1 MAAHRDNLVL
11 SVFPNQ
17 SYSAS
22 QDPTGIRTPSKFKKS
37 KYAFAPEGK
46 LKFPLAPPDSRK
58 LVKSNLSSS
67 SSSPSSRNQADICS
81 RQATRLCRQED
92 AHRRLNNGSFPSLS
106 LTHKEVGGSFYTIRE
121 IVREIIQENRVL
133 GTSDLIL
140 LDAKGDGDDQLQDQS
155 LSRSTVLMN
164 PVPPL
169 FLSPDGL
176 HSRSEPV
183 EAKSPPVG
191 SSTDVSRTQFA
202 AASCSEVIDAGMH
215 DDKGE
220 TICDSL
226 PQDKEVE
233 VDNKDIGFEAE
244 IHFIESE
251 GKNPLNN
258 NQSVKDDK
266 AAIKDTLG
274 TIDLL
279 PAETVVETF
288 SVTPSELAKVCEAGK
303 ETEAKVEN
311 DSSTEDLVEIPSSI
325 SAVLEEQ
332 GTEEVTVVAQMPNH
346 ISVTIEKKVEEKAV
360 IGNIHDTKEFRYG
373 SLTTEQPIMPTSGTE
388 DRVFHDCGL
397 RTLIIEYSRRL
408 ESFLAVLEVHSG
420 SCKNDIARSEVTSV
434 EKATVEKKKF
444 DASCSQKGNIATL
457 NQIKLESWKG
467 QSNVAGPETN
477 PLLVV
482 LKAFL
487 TAFVKFW
494 SK

>member
-1 MAAHRDNLVL
+1 MAAHQDNLVL

-17 SYSAS
+17 SCILLVFTCIIITNHIIE
-22 QDPTGIRTPSKFKKS
+22 TGR
-37 KYAFAPEGK
+37 
-46 LKFPLAPPDSRK
+46 D
-58 LVKSNLSSS
+58 
-67 SSSPSSRNQADICS
+67 
-81 RQATRLCRQED
+81 LCRFSLTRSYW
-92 AHRRLNNGSFPSLS
+92 HRRLNNGSFPSLS

-183 EAKSPPVG
+183 EAKSPVNGEYINVSKVGLDDRGSDISKYREVNGYKLSEPVG

-215 DDKGE
+215 DDNGE

-274 TIDLL
+274 TFDLL

-346 ISVTIEKKVEEKAV
+346 ISVTI
-360 IGNIHDTKEFRYG
+360 
-373 SLTTEQPIMPTSGTE
+373 
-388 DRVFHDCGL
+388 
-397 RTLIIEYSRRL
+397 
-408 ESFLAVLEVHSG
+408 
-420 SCKNDIARSEVTSV
+420 
-434 EKATVEKKKF
+434 
-444 DASCSQKGNIATL
+444 
-457 NQIKLESWKG
+457 
-467 QSNVAGPETN
+467 
-477 PLLVV
+477 
-482 LKAFL
+482 
-487 TAFVKFW
+487 
-494 SK
+494 

>member
-1 MAAHRDNLVL
+1 MHSLKTSCAGQIFALAQPHNSVGKRTRNLI
-11 SVFPNQ
+11 P
-17 SYSAS
+17 
-22 QDPTGIRTPSKFKKS
+22 K
-37 KYAFAPEGK
+37 EE
-46 LKFPLAPPDSRK
+46 RK
-58 LVKSNLSSS
+58 TLVESFINKH
-67 SSSPSSRNQADICS
+67 Q
-81 RQATRLCRQED
+81 
-92 AHRRLNNGSFPSLS
+92 RLNNGSFPSLS
-106 LTHKEVGGSFYTIRE
+106 LTHKEINVSKVGLDVRGSDISKYRE
-121 IVREIIQENRVL
+121 VN
-133 GTSDLIL
+133 GY
-140 LDAKGDGDDQLQDQS
+140 QLFES
-155 LSRSTVLMN
+155 
-164 PVPPL
+164 
-169 FLSPDGL
+169 
-176 HSRSEPV
+176 
-183 EAKSPPVG
+183 VG
-191 SSTDVSRTQFA
+191 STEESRTQFA
-202 AASCSEVIDAGMH
+202 ASSCSEVIDAGMH
-215 DDKGE
+215 DDNGE

-226 PQDKEVE
+226 PQDKEVQ
-233 VDNKDIGFEAE
+233 VDNKDIGFEVE
-244 IHFIESE
+244 LHFLEPE

-274 TIDLL
+274 TTDLL

-288 SVTPSELAKVCEAGK
+288 SVTSSELAKVCEAGK

-311 DSSTEDLVEIPSSI
+311 DSSTEDLVEIPSSM

-332 GTEEVTVVAQMPNH
+332 GTEEVIVVAQMPNH

-373 SLTTEQPIMPTSGTE
+373 SLTTEQPIMPTSGSE

-457 NQIKLESWKG
+457 NRIKLESWKG

>member
-1 MAAHRDNLVL
+1 MHSLKTSCAGQIFALAQPHNSVGKRTRNLI
-11 SVFPNQ
+11 P
-17 SYSAS
+17 
-22 QDPTGIRTPSKFKKS
+22 K
-37 KYAFAPEGK
+37 EE
-46 LKFPLAPPDSRK
+46 RK
-58 LVKSNLSSS
+58 TLVESFINKH
-67 SSSPSSRNQADICS
+67 Q
-81 RQATRLCRQED
+81 
-92 AHRRLNNGSFPSLS
+92 RLNNGSFPSLS
-106 LTHKEVGGSFYTIRE
+106 LTHKEV
-121 IVREIIQENRVL
+121 
-133 GTSDLIL
+133 
-140 LDAKGDGDDQLQDQS
+140 
-155 LSRSTVLMN
+155 
-164 PVPPL
+164 
-169 FLSPDGL
+169 DGL

-183 EAKSPPVG
+183 EAKSPVNGEYINVSKVGLDDRGSDISKYREVNGYKLSELVG

-202 AASCSEVIDAGMH
+202 ASSCSEVIDAKH
-215 DDKGE
+215 DDNGE
-220 TICDSL
+220 TLCESL
-226 PQDKEVE
+226 PQDKEVQ
-233 VDNKDIGFEAE
+233 VDNKDIGFEVE
-244 IHFIESE
+244 LHFLEPE

-274 TIDLL
+274 TTDLL

-288 SVTPSELAKVCEAGK
+288 SVTSSELAKVCEAGK

-311 DSSTEDLVEIPSSI
+311 DSSTEDLVEIPSSM

-332 GTEEVTVVAQMPNH
+332 GTEEVIVVAQMPNH

-373 SLTTEQPIMPTSGTE
+373 SLTTEQPIMPTSGSE

-457 NQIKLESWKG
+457 NRIKLESWKG

>member
-1 MAAHRDNLVL
+1 MVEYINV
-11 SVFPNQ
+11 
-17 SYSAS
+17 
-22 QDPTGIRTPSKFKKS
+22 SKVGLDDRGSDIS
-37 KYAFAPEGK
+37 KYREVNGYK
-46 LKFPLAPPDSRK
+46 L
-58 LVKSNLSSS
+58 
-67 SSSPSSRNQADICS
+67 
-81 RQATRLCRQED
+81 
-92 AHRRLNNGSFPSLS
+92 
-106 LTHKEVGGSFYTIRE
+106 
-121 IVREIIQENRVL
+121 
-133 GTSDLIL
+133 
-140 LDAKGDGDDQLQDQS
+140 
-155 LSRSTVLMN
+155 
-164 PVPPL
+164 
-169 FLSPDGL
+169 
-176 HSRSEPV
+176 SE
-183 EAKSPPVG
+183 PVG

-215 DDKGE
+215 DDNGE

-373 SLTTEQPIMPTSGTE
+373 SLTTEQPIMPTSGSE
-388 DRVFHDCGL
+388 
-397 RTLIIEYSRRL
+397 
-408 ESFLAVLEVHSG
+408 SG

-444 DASCSQKGNIATL
+444 DASCSQKGKIATL
-457 NQIKLESWKG
+457 NRIKLESWKG

>member
-1 MAAHRDNLVL
+1 MVEYINV
-11 SVFPNQ
+11 
-17 SYSAS
+17 
-22 QDPTGIRTPSKFKKS
+22 SKVGLDDRGSDIS
-37 KYAFAPEGK
+37 KYREVNGYK
-46 LKFPLAPPDSRK
+46 L
-58 LVKSNLSSS
+58 
-67 SSSPSSRNQADICS
+67 
-81 RQATRLCRQED
+81 
-92 AHRRLNNGSFPSLS
+92 
-106 LTHKEVGGSFYTIRE
+106 
-121 IVREIIQENRVL
+121 
-133 GTSDLIL
+133 
-140 LDAKGDGDDQLQDQS
+140 
-155 LSRSTVLMN
+155 
-164 PVPPL
+164 
-169 FLSPDGL
+169 
-176 HSRSEPV
+176 SE
-183 EAKSPPVG
+183 PVG

-215 DDKGE
+215 DDNGE

-288 SVTPSELAKVCEAGK
+288 SVTPK
-303 ETEAKVEN
+303 
-311 DSSTEDLVEIPSSI
+311 
-325 SAVLEEQ
+325 
-332 GTEEVTVVAQMPNH
+332 
-346 ISVTIEKKVEEKAV
+346 KKVEEKAV

-388 DRVFHDCGL
+388 
-397 RTLIIEYSRRL
+397 
-408 ESFLAVLEVHSG
+408 SG